1 MTSDEASYVATK
13 ADPDKKKLG
22 ARLRNEMGK
31 VANAVASTYSLY
43 AIYARMYRWRFHA
56 TDLSHEQISEFRAK
70 GVIVVEGVELTTEE
84 VKVHLSIYI
93 YLSLVLRI
101 FFLSKRTI

>member
-1 MTSDEASYVATK
+1 MLPPKQTPIKRSWAFASEMKWAKLQMPLPVRILYMPYYVH
-13 ADPDKKKLG
+13 L
-22 ARLRNEMGK
+22 
-31 VANAVASTYSLY
+31 SLTP
-43 AIYARMYRWRFHA
+43 FHA